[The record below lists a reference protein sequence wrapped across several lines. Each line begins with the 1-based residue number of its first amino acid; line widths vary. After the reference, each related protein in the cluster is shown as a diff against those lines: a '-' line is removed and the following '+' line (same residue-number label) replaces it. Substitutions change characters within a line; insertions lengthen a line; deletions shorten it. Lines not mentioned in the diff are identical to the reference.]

1 MTRNT
6 SRLTFAAI
14 WEKPPGTMTAQTDL
28 ERILVEG
35 ARLPLA
41 HWRSNFFFMGGLNRT
56 LSTLTRGQFPAK
68 ADPDGTHP
76 VFALHPVAGGAG
88 FAACPCSSSGR
99 NNLKWVNRNTKLLHT
114 GYLMEKTSYII
125 DRIRFNIPASEA
137 SKLRFRG
144 EVPQSAIQ
152 TISRTGSHL

>member
-6 SRLTFAAI
+6 SRPTFDSI
-14 WEKPPGTMTAQTDL
+14 WGKPTGTMTAQTDI
-28 ERILVEG
+28 ERILVDG

-41 HWRSNFFFMGGLNRT
+41 YWRSNFFFMGGLNRT

-88 FAACPCSSSGR
+88 FAACPCSTSGR
-99 NNLKWVNRNTKLLHT
+99 NSLKWVNRNTKLLHT
-114 GYLMEKTSYII
+114 GYLMERTSYIL

-137 SKLRFRG
+137 SKLRFKG

-152 TISRTGSHL
+152 TIPQTGSQR